1 MFACEHDEVVPD
13 VIAMSKALGGA
24 GFPLSCIAYDS
35 ELDTWAPGAHI
46 GTFRGHQV
54 AMAAGSAAID
64 FMQRTDLV
72 HHAESLGEMA
82 LETLREATAS
92 MPSVGEV
99 RGKGLM
105 IGVELVA
112 DRASKTPWPQLAAAL
127 RRACCERGL
136 IIEVGGH
143 YRNVA
148 RFLPPLVITRPL
160 LLAGLD
166 IFLTT
171 LQELEAVLGSEA
183 IAPAD

>member
-1 MFACEHDEVVPD
+1 VFACEHDEVVPD
-13 VIAMSKALGGA
+13 VITMSKALGGA

-35 ELDTWAPGAHI
+35 ELDTWGPGSHI

-72 HHAESLGEMA
+72 AHADSLGELA
-82 LETLREATAS
+82 LAMLREAALG
-92 MPSVGEV
+92 MPSIGEV
-99 RGKGLM
+99 RGRGLM
-105 IGVELVA
+105 IGVELVS
-112 DRASKTPWPQLAAAL
+112 DRAAKTPWPELAAGL

-148 RFLPPLVITRPL
+148 RFLPPLVITRQL
-160 LLAGLD
+160 LSSGIE
-166 IFLTT
+166 IFLQT
-171 LQELEAVLGSEA
+171 LHELEGVLSPVSTG
-183 IAPAD
+183 PAD